1 MTVYFTDQEVTD
13 YEGAKAADSKQF
25 GQFFRL
31 MLEEGVYLAPS
42 KYEAWFLTTQ
52 HSEED
57 IQFTLRAVERAF
69 KKMKP

>member
-1 MTVYFTDQEVTD
+1 
-13 YEGAKAADSKQF
+13 
-25 GQFFRL
+25 
-31 MLEEGVYLAPS
+31 
-42 KYEAWFLTTQ
+42 LTTQ

>member
-1 MTVYFTDQEVTD
+1 VTD
-13 YEGAKAADSKQF
+13 YEGAQAADSEQF